1 MEAYYAQQAVSP
13 CFSGQYRQR
22 GSGFGAR
29 AAGIGRAALPIARK
43 FVLPAVKRI
52 GKELLLQAAAEL
64 IEVATKR
71 KTPKQA
77 LKSTVT
83 KSVRKQPGGSMGVY
97 RARRRKS
104 AQKRVKRSNASRKK
118 ARDPKVSRRK
128 NNSHTKV
135 CVSNISRK
143 NPVTTS
149 RSDFFSNVNNDC

>member
-13 CFSGQYRQR
+13 YFSGYYRQR
-22 GSGFGAR
+22 GSGFGAL

-52 GKELLLQAAAEL
+52 GKELLLQAAPEL
-64 IEVATKR
+64 IEVASKR

-77 LKSTVT
+77 LKYTVKKT
-83 KSVRKQPGGSMGVY
+83 VRKQVGGSMGAY

-104 AQKRVKRSNASRKK
+104 VQKRVKRPYGNGKK
-118 ARDPKVSRRK
+118 ARFSKVSRRK
-128 NNSHTKV
+128 NNSPTKV
-135 CVSNISRK
+135 PTSNISRK
-143 NPVTTS
+143 NQVTRS